1 MDCTALNVL
10 ALSALAGACCFLPE
24 TLVAILSLLD
34 YFFLLA
40 MVFLGPLRVRAL
52 VFER

>member
-1 MDCTALNVL
+1 MGCSALDIL
-10 ALSALAGACCFLPE
+10 ALTASAGAGSLFDAALA
-24 TLVAILSLLD
+24 IISLLD